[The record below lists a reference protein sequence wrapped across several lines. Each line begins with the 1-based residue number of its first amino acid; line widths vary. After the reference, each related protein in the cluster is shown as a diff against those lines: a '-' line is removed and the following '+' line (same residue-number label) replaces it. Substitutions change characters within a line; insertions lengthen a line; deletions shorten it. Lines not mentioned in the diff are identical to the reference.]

1 MWSPPKGFLGFS
13 ILREEGAAFRF
24 QEHSPEMTLGEA
36 SHCQLQNRK
45 ITAQNAAFPNPLR
58 RAWRS
63 LCGAQSL
70 DPQRPLIADSG
81 VGVASQARG
90 RPLHALAK
98 PPAPLPHPP
107 TPARAT
113 WPLGTRAP
121 HPSLSRPGVTRGG
134 GVSRTRGQ
142 GGSGDGGPPSPPR
155 PLQGAGAASPPPG
168 PPATAPL
175 SRRPIRGLLD

>member
-13 ILREEGAAFRF
+13 ILREEGAALHF

-63 LCGAQSL
+63 LCGARSL
-70 DPQRPLIADSG
+70 DPQRPLTADSG

-90 RPLHALAK
+90 RPLHALAT
-98 PPAPLPHPP
+98 PPAPLPHE
-107 TPARAT
+107 
-113 WPLGTRAP
+113 
-121 HPSLSRPGVTRGG
+121 
-134 GVSRTRGQ
+134 
-142 GGSGDGGPPSPPR
+142 GSS
-155 PLQGAGAASPPPG
+155 
-168 PPATAPL
+168 
-175 SRRPIRGLLD
+175 